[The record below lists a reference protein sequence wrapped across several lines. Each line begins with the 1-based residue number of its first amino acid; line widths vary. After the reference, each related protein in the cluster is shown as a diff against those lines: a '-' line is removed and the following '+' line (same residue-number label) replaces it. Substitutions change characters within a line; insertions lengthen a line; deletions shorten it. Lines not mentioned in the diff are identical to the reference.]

1 MTAKSVQQKLSG
13 SEGER
18 HENNY
23 ITCLPVMTHAKYKK
37 ARQKSNV

>member
-1 MTAKSVQQKLSG
+1 MAKSKQQKLGG

-18 HENNY
+18 HENHS
-23 ITCLPVMTHAKYKK
+23 ISCLPVMTHAKYKK